1 MIGAITSAM
10 LKQHRIVNGFLND
23 FEKVSEEEV
32 SDMRTKFDLFRWN
45 LEKHVFIEERNIF
58 TVADKKNKVE
68 MKQLQNLLKD
78 HKDIIE
84 IIDGMVK
91 DILDGVK
98 PNVSVLREILFAHEQ
113 REVES
118 FYPLLDNRLSAA
130 DKKNILEK
138 ISEINLG

>member
-84 IIDGMVK
+84 IIDGMIK

-98 PNVSVLREILFAHEQ
+98 PNVSVLRELLFAHEQ

-118 FYPLLDNRLSAA
+118 FYPLLDNRLSVA